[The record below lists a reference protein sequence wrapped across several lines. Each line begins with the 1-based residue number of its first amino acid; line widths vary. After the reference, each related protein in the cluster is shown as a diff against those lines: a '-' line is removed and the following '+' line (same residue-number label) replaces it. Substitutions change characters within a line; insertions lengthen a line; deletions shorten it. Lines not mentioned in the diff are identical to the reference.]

1 MFHLMSSLVRWDV
14 VIIALIIL
22 KTHIWYVTFN
32 VEYYILSQ
40 IFHKKSDYCMVLI
53 LELDYIKPIM
63 AWLFLSKNELR
74 DKGWGVKVIQSNS

>member
-1 MFHLMSSLVRWDV
+1 MIV
-14 VIIALIIL
+14 
-22 KTHIWYVTFN
+22 WYA
-32 VEYYILSQ
+32 
-40 IFHKKSDYCMVLI
+40 LI